1 MSISTVKN
9 NIAESILSMKQD
21 WDGDILEL
29 DCDWK
34 DHFCY
39 IFLDVMESWWD
50 DVLPYPLIDRR
61 GFLEL
66 LYNGSNEERLS
77 GVLRDDIYLAVEPTL
92 RDIVQEVY
100 DEVHNTPVEPFAG
113 YERGQ

>member
-39 IFLDVMESWWD
+39 IVLDVMESWWD
-50 DVLPYPLIDRR
+50 DVLSYPVIDRR
-61 GFLEL
+61 GFL
-66 LYNGSNEERLS
+66 
-77 GVLRDDIYLAVEPTL
+77 
-92 RDIVQEVY
+92 
-100 DEVHNTPVEPFAG
+100 
-113 YERGQ
+113 

>member
-39 IFLDVMESWWD
+39 IFL
-50 DVLPYPLIDRR
+50 
-61 GFLEL
+61 
-66 LYNGSNEERLS
+66 
-77 GVLRDDIYLAVEPTL
+77 AVIQQLKKASTVNN
-92 RDIVQEVY
+92 RV
-100 DEVHNTPVEPFAG
+100 
-113 YERGQ
+113 R